1 MLSDFIALL
10 GEPVRRPDRRGWAT
24 WFCPFHNDTHT
35 PNFGGNVVKG
45 NWRCMTCGAS
55 GPSPTVLARRLGK
68 NLSSRYYYQPR
79 PQVELTPTPMELGE
93 AIKIT
98 QDKIYLGRDYLYS
111 RGIDL
116 RTARRLGL
124 GFGVQIK
131 PSQVHLATIQAAR
144 SAGLI
149 NDDGYWRWNSG
160 IIWAEPPENPF
171 FVQIRTTRPERKL
184 KYMTHG
190 PIVQPAGSWL
200 VPLVD
205 PQKIILVEGLF
216 DMIALNQV
224 FLDEARQAV
233 ALAVLGTSPS
243 EASAR
248 AIKNL
253 TEGKEVII
261 VPDPDEG
268 GKIMENNLKRILPEA
283 RVVFPPANLD
293 PDEAVLEGWR
303 PI

>member
-1 MLSDFIALL
+1 MLHDFIAIL

-24 WFCPFHNDTHT
+24 WFCPFHNDTRT

-68 NLSSRYYYQPR
+68 DLPSSHYYYPTRPR
-79 PQVELTPTPMELGE
+79 IEPTPLDLGE
-93 AIKIT
+93 AVRIAQSKIGLG
-98 QDKIYLGRDYLYS
+98 KEYLAS
-111 RGIDL
+111 RGISMT
-116 RTARRLGL
+116 TARRLGL
-124 GFGVQIK
+124 GFGVQVK
-131 PSQVHLATIQAAR
+131 PSQIHLATVQAAR

-149 NDDGYWRWNSG
+149 NDDGYWRWNNG
-160 IIWAEPPENPF
+160 IIWAEPPEKPF
-171 FVQIRTTRPERKL
+171 FVQMRATRPRKL
-184 KYMTHG
+184 KYMTFG
-190 PIVQPAGSWL
+190 QIAQPAGSWL

-205 PQKIILVEGLF
+205 PEVIVMVEGLF

-224 FLDEARQAV
+224 FLDEARRAV

-261 VPDPDEG
+261 IPDPDDG
-268 GKIMENNLKRILPEA
+268 GRIMEKNLKQILPEA
-283 RVVFPPANLD
+283 RVISPPNSLD
-293 PDEAVLEGWR
+293 PDEAVLGGWR